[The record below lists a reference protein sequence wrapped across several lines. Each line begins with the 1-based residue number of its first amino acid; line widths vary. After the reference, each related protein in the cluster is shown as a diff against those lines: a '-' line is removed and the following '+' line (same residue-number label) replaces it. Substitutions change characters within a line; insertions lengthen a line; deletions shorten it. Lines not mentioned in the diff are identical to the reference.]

1 MYNVLLSLGAG
12 ALVGALAWALFGFL
26 AAIVPALLVSVLA
39 MFLLSRRTAGQVEA
53 EVKRVL
59 PLLQE
64 RRIDEAQTLLTAV
77 KHKYGRW
84 QLLLEGQI
92 DAQLGMIDYLQ
103 MKFDEA
109 RPKLESGK
117 WRNWSAL
124 LALAA
129 IHWRQGRKDEAWKK
143 FEEAASAGPKESL
156 VYCVWA
162 TLLAR
167 EGLRKEALAAVA
179 KGVAQQPTSQVLK
192 DLQARVANDRKIDP
206 KAFGELWFQYFPEDL
221 AKEMVMRGRRAPG
234 PLQQQQQGP
243 QPRFGARHAPRR

>member
-1 MYNVLLSLGAG
+1 MYNVLLSMGAG
-12 ALVGALAWALFGFL
+12 VLVAALAWALFGPW
-26 AAIVPALLVSVLA
+26 ATIAPALLVSILA
-39 MFLLSRRTAGQVEA
+39 MFLLARRTGAQVEA
-53 EVKRVL
+53 EVQRVL

-64 RRIDEAQTLLTAV
+64 RRIDEAQTLLV
-77 KHKYGRW
+77 NVRQKYGRW

-109 RPKLESGK
+109 RPKLEAGK

-124 LALAA
+124 LALGA
-129 IHWRQGRKDEAWKK
+129 IHWRQGRKSEAWKS
-143 FEEAASAGPKESL
+143 FEEAANAGPKESL

-167 EGLRKEALAAVA
+167 EGLRKEALAAVS
-179 KGVAQQPTSQVLK
+179 KGLGHQPTSQTLK
-192 DLQARVANDRKIDP
+192 DLQARIANDRKIDP
-206 KAFGELWFQYFPEDL
+206 KAFGEAWFQYFPEDL

-234 PLQQQQQGP
+234 PLPQQVQAP